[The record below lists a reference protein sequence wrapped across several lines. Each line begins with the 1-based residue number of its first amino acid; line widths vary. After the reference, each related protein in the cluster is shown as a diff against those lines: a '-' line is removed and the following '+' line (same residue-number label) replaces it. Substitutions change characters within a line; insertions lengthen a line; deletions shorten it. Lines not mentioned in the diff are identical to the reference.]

1 MKRVGLLSV
10 VSLLSIIII
19 LTLSLTS
26 LSVMKENF
34 NDVIDKD
41 TTKSILSKDIKT
53 NLIEMHRSEKNII
66 LALTQKDIE
75 LYHLNFLQA
84 QKEIEN
90 NIGSL
95 RILIDVKNRVKL
107 EAINTL
113 YNKYVS
119 AYEEIYQLQ
128 VLNSNQRVKELLRTD
143 ARDKLKLVNTLTDE
157 LALII
162 NKEMIEEVAKQQTD
176 IQLIKSKLQELTFIS
191 TIESAILK
199 SVRDT
204 GRAILL
210 LTEDDIKQMA
220 TRSNQNLAKA
230 QSVANKLRGI
240 TDKDKNTIIDNI
252 LRALDAYNIVQ
263 SKILTLTMQTTH
275 QKAIEISTKNSK
287 EYIAKARELISE
299 IVRYNRTKSFQA
311 RALSD
316 VRYSDS
322 FNALL
327 IVSSIITMILFY
339 FVFMIYNYL
348 NEKLTSIYKRIDII
362 KAGNFVDD
370 SDSDSDSDELSQIG
384 LSLHEAIKLLR
395 ENSITAK
402 NEKWIKE
409 GINVL
414 SNQLITQTDPMEV
427 SRISI
432 DYLCS
437 YLHAGIGSLYV
448 FDENEDVLK
457 QYANYAFVQREDI
470 PNRFKLGEGTVGQ
483 VALQQSPIQLKNIQ
497 RTQLIIDT
505 GTTSEPP
512 LNTYTFPLLYKNE
525 LYGVIEVGSSELFD
539 AKAASFFVLSNEVI
553 ATALYLAKQTEKV
566 AILLENT
573 ELKSKELQK
582 VNTQIAAQQ
591 QQLEETNA
599 QMEQQQQELKETNAQ
614 MEEQQQELKEKNLT
628 LEESQVTLDKR
639 AEALSISGQYKSE
652 FLANMSHELRTPLNS
667 IILLSDMLLEDKLGH
682 LDKEEI
688 KKTSII
694 NHSGNELLRLIND
707 VLDLSKI
714 EAGQMDIIVDS
725 FESSAFN
732 EEMATQFQPQAE
744 AINLKFTTSDS
755 YKETI
760 YSDKERL
767 AQIVRNLISNAL
779 KFTTN
784 GTISLDITPAGNE
797 CINISVSDTG
807 IGISD
812 NKLTSIFE
820 AFQQADGG
828 TSRKYGGTG
837 LGLSISKELT
847 GMLGGELSVKSKIK
861 EGSTFT
867 IIIPNMQSKQS
878 NTFTLK
884 KSENIN
890 DDRDIIT
897 TLDKVFLIIEDDKDF
912 AETLKEILNNKNEYA
927 LIAYNAEDGLKLAQE
942 YDVKGVLLDL
952 GLPDM
957 NGIDVLKAF
966 KITPNLRKIPVYVIS
981 GKGQEKQTAEYGAI
995 GYSYKPMAKK
1005 DVFNVIDKMNTFYE
1019 KKMKDLLI
1027 VEDDEI
1033 QREALVEFIGNGS
1046 VKSTGVSSKTQA
1058 VQELDKG
1065 MYDGIIIDLGL
1076 KDGTGYEICEYIK
1089 DNNLNV
1095 PIIIYTGKD
1104 LSADEEQNLRQ
1115 YTDKIVIKT
1124 VASHQRLLEEVD
1136 IFMHR
1141 VNIQHRGKRHNIMD
1155 IDLSGTKILV
1165 ADDDIRNIYVLSEAL
1180 GAKGAEIITAN
1191 NGKQAVEKLDANSD
1205 IDLILMDIMM
1215 PIMDGYEAAT
1225 IIKNNAKT
1233 KDIPIIAITAKA
1245 MKEDRQKALDAGCDD
1260 YMSKPLNIDLLL
1272 SIVKSWIR

>member
-1 MKRVGLLSV
+1 MKRVALLSV

-322 FNALL
+322 FNTLL

-525 LYGVIEVGSSELFD
+525 LYGVIELGSSELFD
-539 AKAASFFVLSNEVI
+539 AKAATFFALSNEVI
-553 ATALYLAKQTEKV
+553 ATALYLAKQNEKIV
-566 AILLENT
+566 ILLENT
-573 ELKSKELQK
+573 ELKSKELQN
-582 VNTQIAAQQ
+582 VNIQMEEQQ
-591 QQLEETNA
+591 QQLEEA
-599 QMEQQQQELKETNAQ
+599 NAQ
-614 MEEQQQELKEKNLT
+614 MEEQQQELKEKNIT

-639 AEALSISGQYKSE
+639 AEDLAISGQYKSE

-667 IILLSDMLLEDKLGH
+667 IILLSDMLREDKLGH

-688 KKTSII
+688 KKASII
-694 NHSGNELLRLIND
+694 HHSGNELLRLIND

-714 EAGQMDIIVDS
+714 EAGKMDLILDS
-725 FESSAFN
+725 FESSTFN
-732 EEMATQFQPQAE
+732 EEMATQFQHQAQE
-744 AINLKFTTSDS
+744 RNLKFTTSDS
-755 YKETI
+755 YKGTI
-760 YSDKERL
+760 YSDKDRL
-767 AQIVRNLISNAL
+767 AQVVRNLMSNAL

-784 GTISLDITPAGNE
+784 GTISLDITPVDNE

-812 NKLTSIFE
+812 DQLTCIFQ
-820 AFQQADGG
+820 AFEQADGG

-867 IIIPNMQSKQS
+867 IILPKVQSKQS

-927 LIAYNAEDGLKLAQE
+927 LIAFNAEDGLKLAQE

-966 KITPNLRKIPVYVIS
+966 KMTPNLRKIPVYVIS

-1019 KKMKDLLI
+1019 KKMKDLLV
-1027 VEDDEI
+1027 VEDDDI

-1046 VKSTGVSSKTQA
+1046 VKSTGVPSKTQA
-1058 VQELDKG
+1058 LQELDKG
-1065 MYDGIIIDLGL
+1065 IYDGIIIDLGL

-1124 VASHQRLLEEVD
+1124 VASQQRLLEEVD

-1141 VNIQHRGKRHNIMD
+1141 VNIQHQGKRHNIMD

-1191 NGKQAVEKLDANSD
+1191 NGKQAVEKLDANRD
-1205 IDLILMDIMM
+1205 VDLILMDIMM

-1260 YMSKPLNIDLLL
+1260 YMSKPLNIDILLGL
-1272 SIVKSWIR
+1272 VKSWIR